1 MMENFYNIFINKYM
15 EHMNK
20 KSEISEADKERLK
33 FALSV
38 LLNEIQKA
46 VVIIIIFSLMN
57 KLLPLALSFVTLMS
71 IRMELG
77 GFHCKKNWQCFLVTF
92 SYFLLTIMAAD
103 YFSMSEPAIIIINV
117 ISFISILILT
127 PVNSRIRNI
136 HDSRIRN
143 KLKIRVSIV
152 LLFIFLL
159 ESLISRRYR
168 NYIVWSLV
176 FILIEIL
183 LQVISRFRKRCIN
196 IEK

>member
-1 MMENFYNIFINKYM
+1 MMENFNNIIINKYM

-20 KSEISEADKERLK
+20 KSEISETDKERLK

-38 LLNEIQKA
+38 LINEIQKA
-46 VVIIIIFSLMN
+46 VVIVIIFSLMN
-57 KLLPLALSFVTLMS
+57 KLLPLALSFVTFMS

-103 YFSMSEPAIIIINV
+103 SFRMSETAIIIINV

-136 HDSRIRN
+136 HDTRIRK

-159 ESLISRRYR
+159 ESLIGKRYR
-168 NYIVWSLV
+168 YYIVWSLV

-183 LQVISRFRKRCIN
+183 LQVISRFRRKVLLLCS
-196 IEK
+196 